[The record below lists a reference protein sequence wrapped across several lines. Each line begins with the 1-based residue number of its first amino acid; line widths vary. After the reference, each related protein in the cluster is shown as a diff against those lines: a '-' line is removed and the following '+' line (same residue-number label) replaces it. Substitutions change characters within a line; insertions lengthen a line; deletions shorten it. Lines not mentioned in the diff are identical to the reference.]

1 MCQLSPDS
9 SHSGQQ
15 GVITIHERLCLGLS
29 LFLHSPLL
37 HKTYSHCII
46 APSLSPKK
54 KTKISR
60 NISTLIVTGIAWP
73 AGFPVCLIIRLQS
86 SPSSSPAPGLC
97 GAGQVAEGCG
107 GEAITMMLS
116 HLPPHKGCVI
126 TWAPILRR
134 GSAAEVD
141 LGLICLLGR
150 GCSFDLGV
158 RETPM

>member
-1 MCQLSPDS
+1 MGPDS
-9 SHSGQQ
+9 SHSGRQ

-37 HKTYSHCII
+37 HKTYSHCI

-73 AGFPVCLIIRLQS
+73 AGFPVCLIIRLQP
-86 SPSSSPAPGLC
+86 SPSSSPAPGAC
-97 GAGQVAEGCG
+97 GAGRVAEGG
-107 GEAITMMLS
+107 GGGNYNDAVS
-116 HLPPHKGCVI
+116 PAASQGRVI
-126 TWAPILRR
+126 TCAPILRR

-158 RETPM
+158 GETPM